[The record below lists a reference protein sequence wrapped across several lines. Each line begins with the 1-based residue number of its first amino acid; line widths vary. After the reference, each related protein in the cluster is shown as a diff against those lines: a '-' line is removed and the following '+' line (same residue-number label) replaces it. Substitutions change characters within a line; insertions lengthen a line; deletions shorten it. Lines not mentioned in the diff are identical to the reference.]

1 MSEHKPIKLMAHLV
15 AGFPTIEDSLTIA
28 EALAAGGADY
38 LEVQFP
44 FSDPSADG
52 KPIQAACS
60 AALDAG
66 MRVAEGFNLVEKIR
80 RRVHI
85 PVFIMSY
92 ASPVY
97 TMGVERFVER
107 AVEAGA
113 AGLIVPDL
121 MPGSDEGLYE
131 SGRRHSLNV
140 VPVITPS
147 VSDERLES
155 IAAEKPEYMYCALRS
170 GITGDATQLDEENI
184 GFLRR
189 LRDIGRVVMAG
200 FGIQSREQV
209 TALASH
215 ADVAIAGSV
224 FVREIQRLLRESPEE
239 LYDGVRKK
247 AAELIH
253 HNTSSE

>member
-15 AGFPTIEDSLTIA
+15 AGFPSIEDSLIIA
-28 EALAAGGADY
+28 EALASGGADY
-38 LEVQFP
+38 LELQFP

-60 AALDAG
+60 AALEAG
-66 MRVAEGFNLVEKIR
+66 IRVADGFTLVEKIR
-80 RRVHI
+80 RKVHI

-97 TMGVERFVER
+97 SMGVERFVKR
-107 AVEAGA
+107 TVEAGA
-113 AGLIVPDL
+113 EGLIVPDL

-131 SGRRHSLNV
+131 AGRRHSIAV

-147 VSDERLES
+147 VSDGRLEA
-155 IAAEKPEYMYCALRS
+155 IAAEKPEYIYCALRS
-170 GITGDATQLDEENI
+170 GITGDATQLDAENI

-189 LRDIGRVVMAG
+189 LRDISPVVMAG

-209 TALASH
+209 DALASH

-224 FVREIQRLLRESPEE
+224 FVREIQRLLRESPKE
-239 LYDGVRKK
+239 LYVGVRKK
-247 AAELIH
+247 AAELVQY
-253 HNTSSE
+253 

>member
-15 AGFPTIEDSLTIA
+15 AGFPSIEDSLTIA

-60 AALDAG
+60 AALEAG
-66 MRVAEGFNLVEKIR
+66 MRVADGFNLVEKIR
-80 RRVHI
+80 RKVHI

-97 TMGVERFVER
+97 SMGVERFVKR

-131 SGRRHSLNV
+131 AGRRHSIAV

-147 VSDERLES
+147 VSDGRLEV
-155 IAAEKPEYMYCALRS
+155 IASEKPNYIYCALRS
-170 GITGDATQLDEENI
+170 GITGDATRLDTENI

-189 LRDIGRVVMAG
+189 LRDISPVVMAG

-209 TALASH
+209 AALASH

-224 FVREIQRLLRESPEE
+224 FVREIQRLLRECPDE
-239 LYDGVRKK
+239 LYEGVREK
-247 AAELIH
+247 AAELVQY
-253 HNTSSE
+253 